1 MLEKFS
7 SLEKFSNDDILKEY
21 VLAKT
26 LRYNNRSHL
35 QEESVAEHSF
45 FVALF
50 SLRIVQDLKLPEELE
65 LRVLRL
71 AVLHDCAE
79 SLTSDIPHNVK
90 KMYPDFTCFLKS
102 VEDHYYSKRWPY
114 FKARLEDE
122 VAEAIVKLADN
133 YSVLQFCLN
142 EQQLGNKS
150 PDIMEIY
157 VNATQRVE
165 DSLKKVNSVLKTYF
179 EKEANYHEEQLVTS
193 D

>member
-1 MLEKFS
+1 MVLSKTMLEKFS
-7 SLEKFSNDDILKEY
+7 SDEIEREY

-50 SLRIVQDLKLPEELE
+50 ALKIVQALHLPEELE

-90 KMYPDFTCFLKS
+90 KMYPDFAAFLKT
-102 VEDHYYSKRWPY
+102 VEDKYYSKNWPY
-114 FKARLEDE
+114 YKDKLEDRLAE
-122 VAEAIVKLADN
+122 VIVKLADN
-133 YSVLQFCLN
+133 YSVLQFCIN
-142 EQQLGNKS
+142 EQRLGNKS

-157 VNATQRVE
+157 VNASQRVE
-165 DSLKKVNSVLKTYF
+165 ESLALVNQLLQ
-179 EKEANYHEEQLVTS
+179 EANYIE
-193 D
+193 

>member
-1 MLEKFS
+1 M
-7 SLEKFSNDDILKEY
+7 LEKFSNDDILKEY

-50 SLRIVQDLKLPEELE
+50 SLKIIQQLKLPEELE

-79 SLTSDIPHNVK
+79 AVTSDIPHNVK
-90 KMYPDFTCFLKS
+90 KQFPNFDHFLKA
-102 VEDHYYSKRWPY
+102 VEEKYYISNWKY
-114 FKARLEDE
+114 YIEKLDDDLAY
-122 VAEAIVKLADN
+122 AIVKLADN

-157 VNATQRVE
+157 VNASQRVE
-165 DSLKKVNSVLKTYF
+165 QSLEKVNQLL
-179 EKEANYHEEQLVTS
+179 KEAKYI

>member
-7 SLEKFSNDDILKEY
+7 KDDIEREY

-50 SLRIVQDLKLPEELE
+50 ALKIVQALELPECIE

-79 SLTSDIPHNVK
+79 SVTSDIPHNVK
-90 KMYPDFTCFLKS
+90 KLYPNFAEFLKT
-102 VEDHYYSKRWPY
+102 VENDYYERHWPY
-114 FKARLEDE
+114 FKDRLEDKA
-122 VAEAIVKLADN
+122 AEAIVKLADN

-142 EQQLGNKS
+142 EQNLGNKS

-165 DSLKKVNSVLKTYF
+165 ESLDKVNMILS
-179 EKEANYHEEQLVTS
+179 EAKFI
-193 D
+193 